1 MHEDD
6 RFSYGMI
13 GFVIAVVLYLAW
25 QLWLR

>member
-6 RFSYGMI
+6 RFNWGI
-13 GFVIAVVLYLAW
+13 TGFVIAVVLYVAW